1 MTVTTPPQPKC
12 GAVRKGKTCTQVAGW
27 GTDHVGWGSCK
38 LHGGSTRA
46 GRAAAL
52 RMAGEAMTDQERQ
65 ALMDFARV
73 AKLANDVGAGDRI
86 LRMAQR

>member
-1 MTVTTPPQPKC
+1 
-12 GAVRKGKTCTQVAGW
+12 VRRDQRGKVCNHTAGW

-52 RMAGEAMTDQERQ
+52 RQAGEAMMR
-65 ALMDFARV
+65 A
-73 AKLANDVGAGDRI
+73 DVGALQIG
-86 LRMAQR
+86 LSFLAQARWRDQG